1 MDNVKTVFGK
11 SIRLDRYSKY
21 YNDAALWEK
30 LNAMPRS
37 TVVMI
42 LEKVLLLREI
52 LLDKGTPC
60 WVKAI
65 LIAALGYVIFPFDLY
80 PDFIPIVGFLDDITI
95 VGLVLGNLENLVTD
109 DIRKRVDERMS
120 EPLEAQPT
128 DG

>member
-1 MDNVKTVFGK
+1 MGKVKAGLGQSV
-11 SIRLDRYSKY
+11 RLERYRKY
-21 YNDAALWEK
+21 YNDSALWEK

-37 TVVMI
+37 TVITI
-42 LEKVLLLREI
+42 LEKVLLLRE
-52 LLDKGTPC
+52 LLFDKGTPY

-65 LIAALGYVIFPFDLY
+65 IIGVLGYVIFPFDLY
-80 PDFIPIVGFLDDITI
+80 FDFIPIVGFLDDISV

-109 DIRKRVDERMS
+109 EMKTRVEIRMA